1 MSPKANRTGR
11 RFTFAMAA
19 GIGVVCASAASQP
32 TLAQPAP
39 ATATT
44 SIEHGSERARLMKE
58 PSFQTREAR
67 LAAKP
72 LDWNTTIGTPKP
84 RILTAEERRA
94 LLVARPTSSAGGA
107 PNRDAEKVA
116 RKLHPDDW
124 K

>member
-1 MSPKANRTGR
+1 MSSKTNRFGR
-11 RFTFAMAA
+11 RFAFAMAA
-19 GIGVVCASAASQP
+19 GIGLYASVASQP
-32 TLAQPAP
+32 SLAQPAP
-39 ATATT
+39 STATT

-72 LDWNTTIGTPKP
+72 LDWTTTIGTPKP
-84 RILTAEERRA
+84 RILTPAERRA
-94 LLVARPTSSAGGA
+94 LAIARPTSSAGGA